1 MKIYFDSNFVVPDME
16 GTVMVI
22 ESLEI
27 QKKKEAL
34 KLILDHIENIRKKE
48 SEDDHNEMKGLILV
62 PNGLVSI
69 IIGTRGKQINYLIKS
84 SGANIIV
91 NQPIFKMLYRT
102 ITIVGKT
109 NKISNAILFI
119 YKIMEE
125 RYYEV
130 EHVEIESKPL
140 DLSNTKTSAKF
151 IYNQSCVDYLLEK
164 NSKFLKNLE
173 KNFNIVIKFYQE
185 KHNKLISR
193 NEHITV
199 IIISNIVYQRKS
211 ARCTRCDF
219 AIVW

>member
-16 GTVMVI
+16 GTVIVI
-22 ESLEI
+22 ESQEI
-27 QKKKEAL
+27 QNKKEAL
-34 KLILDHIENIRKKE
+34 KIILDHIETLRKKE
-48 SEDDHNEMKGLILV
+48 NDNDHNNNEMKGLILV

-91 NQPIFKMLYRT
+91 NQPIFKMLHRT

-109 NKISNAILFI
+109 SKITNAIVLI
-119 YKIMEE
+119 YKIMED
-125 RYYEV
+125 RYFEV
-130 EHVEIESKPL
+130 EHVEVESKPL

-193 NEHITV
+193 NDHITV
-199 IIISNIVYQRKS
+199 IK
-211 ARCTRCDF
+211 
-219 AIVW
+219 